1 LNATGSLEPVDVEPI
16 VGWRVW
22 ALAHNRLFSIANEV
36 LWRPG
41 ENQAECHSGHKLDIP
56 APSCHCGFWA
66 LHNPAAAMQLAW
78 DMCRSPQGV
87 LDPHRAVA
95 VGLIQGYGTIAM
107 HGSEGFRAELA
118 RVVCIF
124 SDAPEPVAPEAAHL
138 RRAVAKVYGVPCVAL
153 EAGVSIGLLQELG
166 VRGRAV
172 EQLAAW
178 MAAGRPTQLAPT
190 QLEVEQLKA
199 FIAYWPHELT
209 QREWEI
215 GRLLAQ
221 GWTNNQISH
230 QLKLAG
236 RTVDRYMYRL
246 VEKAAQRVVG

>member
-1 LNATGSLEPVDVEPI
+1 VNGTGWWEAVDVEPI

-22 ALAHNRLFSIANEV
+22 ALARNRLFSIANDIS
-36 LWRPG
+36 WRPG
-41 ENQAECHSGHKLDIP
+41 ENHAECLSGHTRDIP
-56 APSCHCGFWA
+56 APSCHGFWA
-66 LHNPAAAMQLAW
+66 LHNPAAAMQLARHT
-78 DMCRSPQGV
+78 CGSPLGV
-87 LDPHRAVA
+87 LDPHREVA

-124 SDAPEPVAPEAAHL
+124 SDAPEPVAPDAAGL

-153 EAGVSIGLLQELG
+153 EAAVSFGLLRELG

-190 QLEVEQLKA
+190 QMEVAQLKT
-199 FIAYWPHELT
+199 FITYWPHELT

-215 GRLLAQ
+215 ARLLAQ
-221 GWTNNQISH
+221 GWTNNQIGH
-230 QLKLAG
+230 RLKIAG
-236 RTVDRYMYRL
+236 STVDRYMYQL